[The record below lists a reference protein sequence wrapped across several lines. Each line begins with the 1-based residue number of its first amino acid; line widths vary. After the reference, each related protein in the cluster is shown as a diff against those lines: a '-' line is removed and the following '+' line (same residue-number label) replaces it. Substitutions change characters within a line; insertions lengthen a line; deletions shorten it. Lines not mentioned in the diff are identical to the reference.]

1 MNLNRFIKSIVSRL
15 EWTAEDF
22 LWFVLKP
29 YYKYGRSPYDRNDFA
44 IGITTYKDRY
54 HPCLRPLLNKAGL
67 LFPEARIIIAAN
79 GHYDRKSQSVYMK
92 KIERFCRRFNNVS
105 LITFNDPV
113 GLSKMWNTIIDQ
125 AGRPV
130 VLIMNDDVKIG
141 IRFRKFMDT
150 SGILKDDIAT
160 INSSWSHYV
169 ISQKTVSMAGKFDE
183 GFKEIGGEDDDYL
196 ARLAIDEIEA
206 NDYQTHTLISRR
218 FRDRKGSVLNS
229 FGKDMSKER
238 GGYSTLN
245 SNYLEKKWEVR
256 SSPFPGSVRV
266 AQRNGTYWKPR
277 TGTIS

>member
-1 MNLNRFIKSIVSRL
+1 MNFNRLIKRTVSRL
-15 EWTAEDF
+15 EWAAEDF

-29 YYKYGRSPYDRNDFA
+29 YYKSGRSHYDRNDFA

-54 HPCLRPLLNKAGL
+54 HACLRPLLNKVGL
-67 LFPEARIIIAAN
+67 LFPETRIIIAAN
-79 GHYDRKSQSVYMK
+79 GHYDRTSQSDYLR
-92 KIERFCRRFNNVS
+92 KIERFCSKFNNVS

-130 VLIMNDDVKIG
+130 VLIMNDDVKIR
-141 IRFRKFMDT
+141 IRFRKFMST
-150 SGILKDDIAT
+150 SGILKDHIAT

-169 ISQKTVSMAGKFDE
+169 ISQKTASMTGKFDE
-183 GFKEIGGEDDDYL
+183 GLNEIGGEDDDYL
-196 ARLAIDEIEA
+196 ARLAIDEIEV

-256 SSPFPGSVRV
+256 SSPFPGGVRV